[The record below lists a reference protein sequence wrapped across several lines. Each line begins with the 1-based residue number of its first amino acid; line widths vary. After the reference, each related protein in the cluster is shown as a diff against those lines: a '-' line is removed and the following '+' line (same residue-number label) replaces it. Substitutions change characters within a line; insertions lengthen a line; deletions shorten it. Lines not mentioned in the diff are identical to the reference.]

1 MIEFIFYQNPL
12 ETDVDGPLVGA
23 ALEDEGPLVGAA
35 LEGDVDG
42 PLVGAALE
50 DDDDALDIV

>member
-12 ETDVDGPLVGA
+12 EVDVDGPLVGA
-23 ALEDEGPLVGAA
+23 ALER
-35 LEGDVDG
+35 DVDG